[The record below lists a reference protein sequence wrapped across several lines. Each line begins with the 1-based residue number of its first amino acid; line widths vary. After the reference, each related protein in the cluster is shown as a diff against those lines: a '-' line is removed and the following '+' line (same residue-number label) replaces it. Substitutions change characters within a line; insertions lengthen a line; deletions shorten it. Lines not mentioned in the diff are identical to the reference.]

1 MVYELYGLTEDE
13 IDIIEGRE
21 PQPQPQPETSTDPKM
36 KEYDFFI
43 SHATEDK
50 KELVRPLA
58 QALKNAGCKV
68 WYDEF
73 EMRVGDSLRKKID
86 HGLAN
91 SRYGIVV
98 ISKNFINKNW
108 TAYEL
113 NGMIAREIDG
123 VKVVLPLWHNITK
136 AEVMAYSPTLADKMA
151 LDTTKYDIP
160 EIVGKLKEVLEEPA
174 AAEKALND

>member
-1 MVYELYGLTEDE
+1 M
-13 IDIIEGRE
+13 R
-21 PQPQPQPETSTDPKM
+21 
-36 KEYDFFI
+36 
-43 SHATEDK
+43 H
-50 KELVRPLA
+50 LA
-58 QALKNAGCKV
+58 KNLSNAGCRV

-73 EMRVGDSLRKKID
+73 EMKLGDSLRQKID

-98 ISKNFINKNW
+98 ISNHFINKNW

-136 AEVMAYSPTLADKMA
+136 EQVIAYSPTLADKMA
-151 LDTTKYDIP
+151 LETGKH
-160 EIVGKLKEVLEEPA
+160 EVAQIVEKLKELL
-174 AAEKALND
+174 AE